1 MEQALSHPTQVRSI
15 EKRRRR
21 RRSRKRHFT
30 IMGCILSSY
39 YGLLMGLYAITVG
52 KGQLHQHMSVE

>member
-15 EKRRRR
+15 ERRRR
-21 RRSRKRHFT
+21 RRRKRHFT